1 MEKEWY
7 VVNTYSGHESKVKEK
22 LEMRAE
28 SMGFKDNIF
37 RIIVPEKTVKE
48 TMKDGSIKEFLLT
61 VGTDSYTSLN
71 AAMKAGY
78 VKKATSTTY
87 YLDLS
92 EISRSTNVEIVYW
105 N

>member
-37 RIIVPEKTVKE
+37 RIYYDALWKE
-48 TMKDGSIKEFLLT
+48 
-61 VGTDSYTSLN
+61 
-71 AAMKAGY
+71 
-78 VKKATSTTY
+78 
-87 YLDLS
+87 LDH
-92 EISRSTNVEIVYW
+92 EC
-105 N
+105 

>member
-1 MEKEWY
+1 
-7 VVNTYSGHESKVKEK
+7 
-22 LEMRAE
+22 
-28 SMGFKDNIF
+28 
-37 RIIVPEKTVKE
+37 
-48 TMKDGSIKEFLLT
+48 
-61 VGTDSYTSLN
+61 
-71 AAMKAGY
+71 MKAGY